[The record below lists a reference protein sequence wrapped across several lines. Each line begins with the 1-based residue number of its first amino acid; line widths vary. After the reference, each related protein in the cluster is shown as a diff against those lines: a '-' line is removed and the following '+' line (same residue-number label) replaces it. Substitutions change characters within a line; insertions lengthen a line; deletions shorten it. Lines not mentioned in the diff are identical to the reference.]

1 MLFFPFKLMSTA
13 FSSNEPNS
21 SLSLKP
27 IMFDSPLSIA
37 YTFLKDLS
45 TIFNEGAILS
55 KLRIFSLNLLK
66 KLHPTLDPQNL

>member
-1 MLFFPFKLMSTA
+1 MSTA

-45 TIFNEGAILS
+45 TIFYEGAILS
-55 KLRIFSLNLLK
+55 INVIIIDSLM
-66 KLHPTLDPQNL
+66 

>member
-45 TIFNEGAILS
+45 TIFYEGAILS
-55 KLRIFSLNLLK
+55 INVIIIDSLM
-66 KLHPTLDPQNL
+66 